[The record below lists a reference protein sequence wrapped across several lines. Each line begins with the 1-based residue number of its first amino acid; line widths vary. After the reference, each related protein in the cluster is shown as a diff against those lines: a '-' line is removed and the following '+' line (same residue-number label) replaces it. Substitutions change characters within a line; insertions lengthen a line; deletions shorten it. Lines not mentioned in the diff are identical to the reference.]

1 MTTIPHGAPCWYE
14 LGTNDLD
21 GAGRFYSSVLRWTVA
36 DAGMPDFAYHLATAS
51 DGSMVAGL
59 MSNAQQEASPPPNW
73 VVYFTTRDCDETAAS
88 IRNAGGSVFVEP
100 SDIPGTGR
108 FAVVS
113 DPQGAVFGIL
123 QPLPMDDDSAG
134 GRAFD
139 QSSEGHGGWHEL
151 MSPEPR
157 AGFEFYATQFGWTK
171 GDTVDMGDMG
181 TYQVVQHAGADIGG
195 MMGLGNSPV
204 PAWLTYF
211 GVDST
216 DAAIE
221 RINAAGGA
229 VQHGPMDVPGGAII
243 AIRDRPTR
251 RLVRG
256 PRPARHRPLITSRCA
271 RQATTAAGRTRPVVR
286 V

>member
-21 GAGRFYSSVLRWTVA
+21 GAGRFYSSVLHWTVA
-36 DAGMPDFAYHLATAS
+36 DAGMPAFTYHLATAS
-51 DGSMVAGL
+51 DGAMVAGL
-59 MSNAQQEASPPPNW
+59 MSNAHQDGSPPPNW

-123 QPLPMDDDSAG
+123 QPLPMDDDTAG

-139 QSSEGHGGWHEL
+139 QSSAGHGGWHEL
-151 MSPEPR
+151 MSPEPS
-157 AGFEFYATQFGWTK
+157 AGFDFYATQFGWTK

-204 PAWLTYF
+204 PVWLTYF
-211 GVDST
+211 GVDNT

-229 VQHGPMDVPGGAII
+229 VQHGPVEVPGGAII
-243 AIRDRPTR
+243 AIATDPQGAWFAVLGPPATDR
-251 RLVRG
+251 
-256 PRPARHRPLITSRCA
+256 
-271 RQATTAAGRTRPVVR
+271 
-286 V
+286 